1 MAEQIRS
8 PLPGTFYRRPDP
20 SSEPFVTEG
29 DQIEPGAVVGLVEIM
44 KSFHEIKS
52 ETGGTVSRFLV
63 DDEGSVEIGQAL
75 VELET

>member
-8 PLPGTFYRRPDP
+8 PLPGMFYRRPDP
-20 SSEPFVTEG
+20 NSEPFVTEG
-29 DQIEPGAVVGLVEIM
+29 DQVEPGDVVGLVEIM

-52 ETGGTVSRFLV
+52 EIGGTVSRFLV
-63 DDEGSVEIGQAL
+63 DNEGAVEIGQPI